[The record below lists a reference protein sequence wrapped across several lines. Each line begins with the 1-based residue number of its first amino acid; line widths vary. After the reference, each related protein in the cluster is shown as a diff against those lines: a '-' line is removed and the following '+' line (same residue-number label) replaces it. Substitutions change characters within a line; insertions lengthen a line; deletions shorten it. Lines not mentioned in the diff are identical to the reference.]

1 MADEVENNS
10 LLQGIQ
16 KSLYINAIQSS
27 TTTHEVFIDDYIEEP
42 HKYRQLISL
51 LINAPSNDKIHIY
64 VNSNG
69 GNLDSACAIINA
81 MLVSQAE
88 VTAFLM
94 GACHSAA
101 SMLTMYCHNVHV
113 FDSAYMMI
121 HTASFASSGNTPTI
135 KAHTDFTISQVQKLL
150 GDCYDGFL
158 DTKELEQVKN
168 GIEIWLDAD
177 AIRKRLKKRFK
188 SLEDKQRKNAIKP
201 KDEVVEVTP
210 DGVKEAEVAPVAP
223 TAKRKKKELL
233 NETTN

>member
-1 MADEVENNS
+1 MADEGENNS

-16 KSLYINAIQSS
+16 KSIYINAIQSS

-51 LINAPSNDKIHIY
+51 LINAPASDKIHIY

-81 MLVSQAE
+81 MMVSQAE

-135 KAHTDFTISQVQKLL
+135 KAHTDFTISQVSKLL
-150 GDCYDGFL
+150 DDCYDGFL
-158 DTKELEQVKN
+158 DDKEMTQVKN

-188 SLEDKQRKNAIKP
+188 SLEDKQKKNAIKP

-210 DGVKEAEVAPVAP
+210 DGVKEAEIAPP
-223 TAKRKKKELL
+223 TAKKKKKELL
-233 NETTN
+233 NETTS